1 MENKETEPQNGNN
14 ESRVETMAATLDKF
28 SADLE
33 TVKADVEKR
42 KSENT
47 TLKILFYTALV
58 VLLGGF
64 LYSNS
69 VLQRAHMRSL
79 ERNILSLEQRLGR
92 ELNGVKTEMKNDL
105 QGLHDQVQAIYGAD
119 LLTIL
124 ARMDET
130 VTQMDPKDE
139 RTAMLINRV
148 RLHADELSRAI
159 KDHLNRSRPSPGSE
173 KTP

>member
-1 MENKETEPQNGNN
+1 MENKETQANDSEPTTENL
-14 ESRVETMAATLDKF
+14 TAAVDRL
-28 SADLE
+28 SAEME
-33 TVKADVEKR
+33 TVKANVAQR

-79 ERNILSLEQRLGR
+79 ERNITSLEQRMILEMG
-92 ELNGVKTEMKNDL
+92 GIQKEMKDDL
-105 QGLHDQVQAIYGAD
+105 QGLHDQVKALYGAD
-119 LLTIL
+119 LLTTL
-124 ARMDET
+124 NQMDEAIS
-130 VTQMDPKDE
+130 QMDPPDE
-139 RTAMLINRV
+139 RAAMLINRV

-159 KDHLNRSRPSPGSE
+159 KDHLNRSKNSPDNQE
-173 KTP
+173 TP